1 MKTGFNNLNRLN
13 NQIFFSFLFFLLL
26 FLFQSQFQN
35 QAYAGSRI
43 ALDADQLYD
52 YALKSYRSGDYAES
66 AYALHSFVH
75 FFPEDKKVGKAMLM
89 RGFSMYSQKKYSE
102 AASVFKTVFESVR
115 FGADETNTA
124 GFMTAQSLAAS
135 GDRPSAIAFM
145 ENWMQATGNDSA
157 FMDRIR
163 YETAWLYLSNDDMQA
178 AEKRF
183 SSVKSADEYRTDE
196 ISKKLETVSSFEKS
210 PVIAGTLAVIPG
222 AGFAYL
228 GRYSDAFAAFVVNSA
243 LAVAAFQS
251 FDSDMPALGG
261 IISFVGA
268 GFYLGGVYGS
278 AAAAKKMNRNSR
290 AAFYESMRTSLY
302 VKEKGAGFGF
312 SFDF

>member
-1 MKTGFNNLNRLN
+1 MF
-13 NQIFFSFLFFLLL
+13 QPQFLI
-26 FLFQSQFQN
+26 

-43 ALDADQLYD
+43 TLDADQLFD
-52 YALKSYRSGDYAES
+52 YALKSYRAGDYAES
-66 AYALHSFVH
+66 AYSLHSFVH

-89 RGFSMYSQKKYSE
+89 RGFCLYSQKKYSE
-102 AASVFKTVFESVR
+102 AASVFRTVFES
-115 FGADETNTA
+115 GKYTTEELNTA
-124 GFMTAQSLAAS
+124 GLMTAQSLVSS

-145 ENWMQATGNDSA
+145 ENWMQATGNDSTDKI
-157 FMDRIR
+157 DRIR
-163 YETAWLYLSNDDMQA
+163 YETAWLYLSNDDMQT

-183 SSVKSADEYRTDE
+183 SDIKDAFEYRIPE
-196 ISKKLETVSSFEKS
+196 IRKDLEKVPEFEKS
-210 PVIAGTLAVIPG
+210 PAVAGTLAVIPG

-228 GRYSDAFAAFVVNSA
+228 GRYSDAFAAFAVNTA
-243 LAVAAFQS
+243 LGIAAFQS
-251 FDSDMPALGG
+251 FDRDMPALGG

-278 AAAAKKMNRNSR
+278 VAAAKKMNRNNR

-302 VKEKGAGFGF
+302 VKEKGSGFGF